1 MFPLNGSVT
10 RHTRFPPPDSAGFGS
25 PASPVLSRRSDARSP
40 SHSALFRSPSGTT
53 DCCNSRGSGELLL
66 AGSSSVLMP
75 VPQSSAFDSH
85 SWRRRDLPGSSATP
99 LANMLCSSTPAD
111 RMHQASKT
119 YPMLPSAQLTASAP
133 RSVTFRGSITR
144 PARSLSTLHG
154 SDYSDSNT
162 AQDSLPTGGQP
173 YWGRTLT
180 CWVASGGFH
189 SVSSTHIAFPSSK
202 LFLAHQPP

>member
-1 MFPLNGSVT
+1 M
-10 RHTRFPPPDSAGFGS
+10 
-25 PASPVLSRRSDARSP
+25 
-40 SHSALFRSPSGTT
+40 
-53 DCCNSRGSGELLL
+53 

-85 SWRRRDLPGSSATP
+85 SWRRAGSPRFLGNPSREHALLFDPGGP
-99 LANMLCSSTPAD
+99 D
-111 RMHQASKT
+111 ASGHKT
-119 YPMLPSAQLTASAP
+119 HPMLPSAQLTASAP

-173 YWGRTLT
+173 CWGRTLT
-180 CWVASGGFH
+180 CWVASEGFH
-189 SVSSTHIAFPSSK
+189 SVSSTHIVSPSSK
-202 LFLAHQPP
+202 LFLAHQLALPHSTWLTPVLRGRRARSPATRPRCALRRRCARTRG